1 MSYSPEI
8 RGEIAQTAHFS
19 LSRGDTLWASR
30 GALVSYGTQVQWSL
44 KVPGGLS
51 GALRRSF
58 AGEGV
63 ALTFIESAADGQSLV
78 LGANQPGH
86 ITTWDLAQG
95 PVLTTRGAFLA
106 AWGNI
111 DINVSVAKRAGA
123 ALFGGAGLFLQ
134 KISGQ
139 GTVLVHG
146 SGDFSQETLAKGET
160 RLVST
165 GNLAAFGD
173 GVDYDIQ
180 AVGGLRKS
188 LFGSEGLFM
197 TRLTGPGTV
206 LMQTLKR
213 THTGG
218 GGRR

>member
-1 MSYSPEI
+1 MSQSPEI
-8 RGEIAQTAHFS
+8 RGEIAQTAHFT
-19 LSRGDTLWASR
+19 LGRGDTLWASR
-30 GALVSYGTQVQWSL
+30 GALVSYGTQVNWSL

-63 ALTFIESAADGQSLV
+63 ALTFIESAADDQSLV
-78 LGANQPGH
+78 LGAKSARSHHHVGPG
-86 ITTWDLAQG
+86 AG
-95 PVLTTRGAFLA
+95 PGPDDARCLSSRVGQRRHQRLRGQTR
-106 AWGNI
+106 
-111 DINVSVAKRAGA
+111 RA

-188 LFGSEGLFM
+188 LFGSEGCS
-197 TRLTGPGTV
+197 
-206 LMQTLKR
+206 
-213 THTGG
+213 
-218 GGRR
+218 